1 MEKRKWPMLLA
12 LDLLYALAYV
22 GPLAIF
28 LLMLWPTNPQILRIS
43 RTMAITISTF
53 CVLTAVFSRIYGGFH
68 IGRQKSRPII
78 YQMSLSVFLTDL
90 ITYLQL
96 QIMNVNANNN
106 QSLEFFSVDFLLLL
120 GALVIQIL
128 AITAFT
134 YLGNYFYFSINP
146 PKKCCVVT
154 ANDGDREAICSKIR
168 IFHKQ
173 FVIRDC
179 VNCTSRQLHE
189 KIQQN
194 DTIILFHL
202 PARENQEIIEY
213 CYKFQKEIYF
223 DLSIASVLAQKSGS
237 FLLDDVVMTAH
248 TRNGLNLR
256 QRFFKRTL
264 DLFCASVGLVICS
277 PLMLAT
283 AIAIKLDD
291 GGSVFYKQKRM
302 TRGDKVFE
310 IYKFRTMREAAA
322 AVEYSAVK
330 DDDRITRVGAV
341 LRRFR
346 IDELPQLINILVGD
360 MSVVGPRPEMLTNF
374 NEYVKNMPEYQY
386 RCRVKAGLT
395 GYAQISGKYNTSPRD
410 KLMMDISYIEEYS
423 LWLDI
428 KLILKTLTVFFKQD
442 STEAFVSAPAVGEE
456 EERKDA

>member
-1 MEKRKWPMLLA
+1 MEKRKWPALLA

-53 CVLTAVFSRIYGGFH
+53 CVLTVVFSRIYGGFH

-120 GALVIQIL
+120 GAVVIQIL

-134 YLGNYFYFSINP
+134 YLGNYFFFSINP

-179 VNCTSRQLHE
+179 VNCTSSQLHE
-189 KIQQN
+189 KIRQN

-202 PARENQEIIEY
+202 PAKENQEIIEY
-213 CYKFQKEIYF
+213 CYKCQKEIYF

-256 QRFFKRTL
+256 QRFFKRAL

-322 AVEYSAVK
+322 AVEYSSVK

-374 NEYVKNMPEYQY
+374 NKYVENMPEYQY

>member
-213 CYKFQKEIYF
+213 CYKCQKEIYF

>member
-1 MEKRKWPMLLA
+1 MEKRKWPALLA

-53 CVLTAVFSRIYGGFH
+53 CVLTVVFSRIYGGFH

-106 QSLEFFSVDFLLLL
+106 QSLEFFSVGFLLLL
-120 GALVIQIL
+120 GAVVIQIL

-134 YLGNYFYFSINP
+134 YLGNYFFFSINP

-179 VNCTSRQLHE
+179 VNCTSSQLHE
-189 KIQQN
+189 KIRQN

-202 PARENQEIIEY
+202 PAKENQEIIEY
-213 CYKFQKEIYF
+213 CYKCQKEIYF

-256 QRFFKRTL
+256 QRFFKRAL

-374 NEYVKNMPEYQY
+374 NKYVENMPEYQY

>member
-1 MEKRKWPMLLA
+1 MEKRKWPALLA

-213 CYKFQKEIYF
+213 CYKCQKEIYF

-456 EERKDA
+456 ERKDA

>member
-1 MEKRKWPMLLA
+1 MEKRKWPALLA

-53 CVLTAVFSRIYGGFH
+53 CVLTVVFSRIYGGFH

-120 GALVIQIL
+120 GAVVIQIL

-213 CYKFQKEIYF
+213 CYKCQKEIYF

>member
-1 MEKRKWPMLLA
+1 M
-12 LDLLYALAYV
+12 
-22 GPLAIF
+22 
-28 LLMLWPTNPQILRIS
+28 
-43 RTMAITISTF
+43 
-53 CVLTAVFSRIYGGFH
+53 
-68 IGRQKSRPII
+68 
-78 YQMSLSVFLTDL
+78 
-90 ITYLQL
+90 
-96 QIMNVNANNN
+96 
-106 QSLEFFSVDFLLLL
+106 
-120 GALVIQIL
+120 
-128 AITAFT
+128 
-134 YLGNYFYFSINP
+134 
-146 PKKCCVVT
+146 
-154 ANDGDREAICSKIR
+154 
-168 IFHKQ
+168 
-173 FVIRDC
+173 
-179 VNCTSRQLHE
+179 
-189 KIQQN
+189 
-194 DTIILFHL
+194 
-202 PARENQEIIEY
+202 
-213 CYKFQKEIYF
+213 
-223 DLSIASVLAQKSGS
+223 
-237 FLLDDVVMTAH
+237 
-248 TRNGLNLR
+248 NLR
-256 QRFFKRTL
+256 QRFFKRAL

-374 NEYVKNMPEYQY
+374 NKYVENMPEYQY

>member
-1 MEKRKWPMLLA
+1 MEKRKWPALLA

-53 CVLTAVFSRIYGGFH
+53 CVLTVVFSRIYGGFH

-120 GALVIQIL
+120 GAVVIQIL

-134 YLGNYFYFSINP
+134 YLGNYFFFSINP

-179 VNCTSRQLHE
+179 VNCTSSQLHE
-189 KIQQN
+189 KIRQN

-202 PARENQEIIEY
+202 PAKENQEIIEY
-213 CYKFQKEIYF
+213 CYKCQKEIYF

-256 QRFFKRTL
+256 QRFFKRAL

-374 NEYVKNMPEYQY
+374 NKYVENMPEYQY

-395 GYAQISGKYNTSPRD
+395 GYAQISRKYNTSPRD

>member
-1 MEKRKWPMLLA
+1 MEKRKWPALLA

-53 CVLTAVFSRIYGGFH
+53 CVLTVVFSRIYGGFH

-106 QSLEFFSVDFLLLL
+106 QSLEIFSVDFLLLL
-120 GALVIQIL
+120 GAVVIQIL

-134 YLGNYFYFSINP
+134 YLGNYFFFSINP

-179 VNCTSRQLHE
+179 VNCTSSQLHE
-189 KIQQN
+189 KIRQN

-202 PARENQEIIEY
+202 PAKENQEIIEY
-213 CYKFQKEIYF
+213 CYKCQKEIYF

-256 QRFFKRTL
+256 QRFFKRAL

-346 IDELPQLINILVGD
+346 IDELPQLINILAGD

-374 NEYVKNMPEYQY
+374 NKYVENMPEYQY

>member
-1 MEKRKWPMLLA
+1 MEKRKWPALLA

-53 CVLTAVFSRIYGGFH
+53 CVLTVVLSRIYGGFH

-120 GALVIQIL
+120 GAVVIQIL

-134 YLGNYFYFSINP
+134 YLGNYFFFSINP

-179 VNCTSRQLHE
+179 VNCTSSQLHE
-189 KIQQN
+189 KIRQN

-202 PARENQEIIEY
+202 PAKENQEIIEY
-213 CYKFQKEIYF
+213 CYKCQKEIYF

-256 QRFFKRTL
+256 QRFFKRAL

-374 NEYVKNMPEYQY
+374 NKYVENMPEYQY

>member
-213 CYKFQKEIYF
+213 CYKCQKEIYF

-330 DDDRITRVGAV
+330 DDDRITRMGAV

>member
-1 MEKRKWPMLLA
+1 MEKRKWPALLA

-53 CVLTAVFSRIYGGFH
+53 CVLTVVFSRIYGGFH

-120 GALVIQIL
+120 GAVVIQIL

-134 YLGNYFYFSINP
+134 YLGNYFFFSINP

-179 VNCTSRQLHE
+179 VNCTSSQLHE
-189 KIQQN
+189 KIRQN

-202 PARENQEIIEY
+202 PAKENQEIIEY
-213 CYKFQKEIYF
+213 CYKCQKEIYF

-256 QRFFKRTL
+256 QRFFKRAL
-264 DLFCASVGLVICS
+264 DLFCASVGLVIFS

-346 IDELPQLINILVGD
+346 IDELPQLINILAGD

-374 NEYVKNMPEYQY
+374 NKYVENMPEYQY

>member
-1 MEKRKWPMLLA
+1 MEKRKWPALLA

-53 CVLTAVFSRIYGGFH
+53 CVLTVVFSRIYGGFH

-120 GALVIQIL
+120 GAVVIQIL

-134 YLGNYFYFSINP
+134 YLGNYFFFSINP

-179 VNCTSRQLHE
+179 VKCTSSQLHE
-189 KIQQN
+189 KIRQN

-202 PARENQEIIEY
+202 PAKENQEIIEY
-213 CYKFQKEIYF
+213 CYKCQKEIYF

-256 QRFFKRTL
+256 QRFFKRAL

-346 IDELPQLINILVGD
+346 IDELPQLINILAGD

-374 NEYVKNMPEYQY
+374 NKYVENMPEYQY

>member
-1 MEKRKWPMLLA
+1 MEKRKWPALLA

-53 CVLTAVFSRIYGGFH
+53 CVLTVVFSRIYGGFH

-120 GALVIQIL
+120 GAVVIQIL

-134 YLGNYFYFSINP
+134 YLGNYFFFSINP

-179 VNCTSRQLHE
+179 VNCTSSQLHE
-189 KIQQN
+189 KIRQN

-202 PARENQEIIEY
+202 PAKENQEIIEY
-213 CYKFQKEIYF
+213 CYKCQKEIYF

-256 QRFFKRTL
+256 QRFFKRAL

-302 TRGDKVFE
+302 TRGDEVFE

-374 NEYVKNMPEYQY
+374 NKYVENMPEYQY

>member
-1 MEKRKWPMLLA
+1 MEKRKWPALLA

-53 CVLTAVFSRIYGGFH
+53 CVLTVVFSRIYGGFH

-120 GALVIQIL
+120 GAVVIQIL

-134 YLGNYFYFSINP
+134 YLGNYFFFSINP

-179 VNCTSRQLHE
+179 VNCTSSQLHE
-189 KIQQN
+189 KIRQN

-213 CYKFQKEIYF
+213 CYKCQKEIYF

>member
-1 MEKRKWPMLLA
+1 MEKRKWPALLA

-53 CVLTAVFSRIYGGFH
+53 CVLTVVFSRIYGGFH

-106 QSLEFFSVDFLLLL
+106 QSLEFFYVDFLLLL
-120 GALVIQIL
+120 GAVVIQIL

-134 YLGNYFYFSINP
+134 YLGNYFFFSINP

-179 VNCTSRQLHE
+179 VNCTSSQLHE
-189 KIQQN
+189 KIRQN

-202 PARENQEIIEY
+202 PAKENQEIIEY
-213 CYKFQKEIYF
+213 CYKCQKEIYF

-256 QRFFKRTL
+256 QRFFKRAL

-374 NEYVKNMPEYQY
+374 NKYVENMPEYQY

>member
-1 MEKRKWPMLLA
+1 MEKRKWPALLA

-213 CYKFQKEIYF
+213 CYKCQKEIYF

>member
-1 MEKRKWPMLLA
+1 MEKRKWPALLA

-179 VNCTSRQLHE
+179 VNCTSRRLHE

-213 CYKFQKEIYF
+213 CYKCQKEIYF

>member
-1 MEKRKWPMLLA
+1 M
-12 LDLLYALAYV
+12 
-22 GPLAIF
+22 
-28 LLMLWPTNPQILRIS
+28 
-43 RTMAITISTF
+43 
-53 CVLTAVFSRIYGGFH
+53 
-68 IGRQKSRPII
+68 
-78 YQMSLSVFLTDL
+78 
-90 ITYLQL
+90 
-96 QIMNVNANNN
+96 
-106 QSLEFFSVDFLLLL
+106 
-120 GALVIQIL
+120 
-128 AITAFT
+128 
-134 YLGNYFYFSINP
+134 
-146 PKKCCVVT
+146 
-154 ANDGDREAICSKIR
+154 
-168 IFHKQ
+168 
-173 FVIRDC
+173 
-179 VNCTSRQLHE
+179 NCTSSQLHE
-189 KIQQN
+189 KIRQN

-202 PARENQEIIEY
+202 PAKENQEIIEY
-213 CYKFQKEIYF
+213 CYKCQKEIYF

-256 QRFFKRTL
+256 QRFFKRAL

-374 NEYVKNMPEYQY
+374 NKYVENMPEYQY

>member
-1 MEKRKWPMLLA
+1 MEKRKWPALLA

-53 CVLTAVFSRIYGGFH
+53 CVLTVVFSRIYGGFH

-120 GALVIQIL
+120 GAVVIQIL

-134 YLGNYFYFSINP
+134 YLGNYFFFSINP

-179 VNCTSRQLHE
+179 VNCTSSQLHE
-189 KIQQN
+189 KIRQN

-202 PARENQEIIEY
+202 PAKENQEIIEY
-213 CYKFQKEIYF
+213 CYKCQKEIYF
-223 DLSIASVLAQKSGS
+223 ELSDRFGAGPEIRLLSAGRRGNDRPHPQRIEPAPAVFQACAGS
-237 FLLDDVVMTAH
+237 FLRVGGAGDLQPADAGDGHRHQAG
-248 TRNGLNLR
+248 RRR
-256 QRFFKRTL
+256 QR
-264 DLFCASVGLVICS
+264 
-277 PLMLAT
+277 
-283 AIAIKLDD
+283 
-291 GGSVFYKQKRM
+291 
-302 TRGDKVFE
+302 
-310 IYKFRTMREAAA
+310 
-322 AVEYSAVK
+322 
-330 DDDRITRVGAV
+330 V
-341 LRRFR
+341 L
-346 IDELPQLINILVGD
+346 
-360 MSVVGPRPEMLTNF
+360 
-374 NEYVKNMPEYQY
+374 
-386 RCRVKAGLT
+386 
-395 GYAQISGKYNTSPRD
+395 
-410 KLMMDISYIEEYS
+410 
-423 LWLDI
+423 
-428 KLILKTLTVFFKQD
+428 
-442 STEAFVSAPAVGEE
+442 
-456 EERKDA
+456 

>member
-28 LLMLWPTNPQILRIS
+28 LLMLWPNNPQILRIS

-213 CYKFQKEIYF
+213 CYKCQKEIYF

-277 PLMLAT
+277 PLMMAT

>member
-179 VNCTSRQLHE
+179 VNCTSRRLHE

-213 CYKFQKEIYF
+213 CYKCQKEIYF

-322 AVEYSAVK
+322 AMEYSAVK

-456 EERKDA
+456 EEQKDA

>member
-1 MEKRKWPMLLA
+1 MEKRKWPALLA

-28 LLMLWPTNPQILRIS
+28 LLMLWPTNPQILRIN

-213 CYKFQKEIYF
+213 CYKCQKEIYF

>member
-1 MEKRKWPMLLA
+1 MEKRKWPALLA

-53 CVLTAVFSRIYGGFH
+53 CVLTVVFSRIYGGFH

-96 QIMNVNANNN
+96 QIMNVNTNNN

-120 GALVIQIL
+120 GAVVIQIL

-134 YLGNYFYFSINP
+134 YLGNYFFFSINP

-179 VNCTSRQLHE
+179 VNCTSSQLHE
-189 KIQQN
+189 KIRQN

-202 PARENQEIIEY
+202 PAKENQEIIEY
-213 CYKFQKEIYF
+213 CYKCQKEIYF

-256 QRFFKRTL
+256 QRFFKRAL

-291 GGSVFYKQKRM
+291 GGSVSYKQKRM

-374 NEYVKNMPEYQY
+374 NKYVENMPEYQY